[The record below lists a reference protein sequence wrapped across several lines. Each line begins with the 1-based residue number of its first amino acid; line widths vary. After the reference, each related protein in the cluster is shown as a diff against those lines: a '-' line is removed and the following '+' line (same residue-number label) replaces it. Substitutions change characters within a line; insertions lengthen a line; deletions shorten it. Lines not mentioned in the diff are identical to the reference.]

1 MIGVRLMQGLG
12 LGLALGLG
20 GMLLGMVAVVFLEA
34 TGTMRFEG
42 FGALWGVSGGVLGAA
57 AGLTWG
63 LVRRPD

>member
-57 AGLTWG
+57 AGTVWG